1 MSQNHTLYSYLT
13 KYFSFLALAICLGS
27 MTPTS
32 AQAGM
37 FDTLTGAGKALV
49 DKAKE
54 QGVSLDKAVELAEKA
69 AKQVDSN
76 VDINQV
82 YETAKA
88 AGKQLYLE
96 ARKEVRGVVKRNGTK
111 LPAIIAEQDDKISKY
126 HADDQGKMKN
136 FCQYA
141 CNQYSCQFKKYAA
154 QLCFA
159 LCSKDLVKNCV
170 AKADAAFPNAM
181 KKVRDASTAV
191 ATVKTAIG
199 L

>member
-159 LCSKDLVKNCV
+159 LCSKDLVTNCV